1 MTERAKEFYERDS
14 VPTVTT
20 AHTTP
25 TARSLTV
32 APMVLHNAGLLRSGL
47 FKYGAG
53 YDFNKSYFEIGS
65 GSMTAQSREEVAR
78 ITRRL
83 NVRMKP

>member
-32 APMVLHNAGLLRSGL
+32 APMVTPTMITHRDWTWRKNPYHSHI
-47 FKYGAG
+47 K
-53 YDFNKSYFEIGS
+53 IGD
-65 GSMTAQSREEVAR
+65 GTLTAQSRAEVAD
-78 ITRRL
+78 ITHRL
-83 NVRMKP
+83 GGRMKP